1 MLALQNLS
9 LARGGK
15 ILFEGAS
22 VRIHPGWRVG
32 LVGANGTGKSSLFAL
47 LAGALTPEK
56 GDVSLPPGWVL
67 AQVAQE
73 TPTLDDPAL
82 DFVLTGDAELI
93 QLEAEMRAAEMDGEG
108 ERIAALHVRYGDIGG
123 YSARARAAEVLA
135 GLGFSSA
142 DGARPVAEF
151 SGGWRAR
158 LNLARA
164 LFCRSDLLL
173 LDEPTNHLDLDAIL
187 WLEDWLENIAAT
199 LIVVSHDREFLD
211 AVAGHILAIENKRL
225 LLYGGGYSTY
235 EKTRADRLAVEQAAY
250 AAQQRQIAHL
260 TRYIERFRAKASK
273 ARQAQSR
280 LKALARMEVI
290 AAAHVDS
297 PFNFSFATPAQLPD
311 PLLTLARA
319 ATGYRGV
326 ETLSGLEMRIAS
338 GSRIGL
344 IGRNGAGKST
354 LVKLL
359 AGELPLFCGERAA
372 ARTLVTG
379 YFAQHQLEQ
388 LRPDESP
395 LQHLLRQEPETPEQL
410 LRDYLGGFDFRGDMA
425 TMPTASFSGGEKSRL
440 ALALLIR
447 RQPNLLLLDEPTNH
461 LDLEMREALCLALQ
475 DYGGGVVL
483 VSHDR
488 HLLATVT
495 DELWLVADGR
505 ARPFDGDLEDYAN
518 WLAARRGAQKSAQL
532 EGKKFAR
539 RQLRAKS
546 AAARQ
551 EILQKRRP
559 LLKELEN
566 LEAQL
571 TTLAAESRALETSLA
586 DPALYAPK
594 ADRQRHEVLAR
605 RQKEIQEMQEAAE
618 CRWLEIQETL
628 ENLPPP
634 AMSEATTGWD

>member
-1 MLALQNLS
+1 M
-9 LARGGK
+9 
-15 ILFEGAS
+15 
-22 VRIHPGWRVG
+22 
-32 LVGANGTGKSSLFAL
+32 
-47 LAGALTPEK
+47 
-56 GDVSLPPGWVL
+56 PPGWVL
-67 AQVAQE
+67 AQVGQE
-73 TPTLDDPAL
+73 TPALADPAL
-82 DFVLTGDAELI
+82 DFVLAGDAELV
-93 QLEAEMRAAEMDGEG
+93 QLSAQMRAAEAEGEG
-108 ERIAALHVRYGDIGG
+108 EQIAALHVRYGDIGG

-135 GLGFSSA
+135 GLGFSEA
-142 DGARPVAEF
+142 DCARPVAEF

-187 WLEDWLENIAAT
+187 WLENWLKNITAT
-199 LIVVSHDREFLD
+199 LIVVSHDRNFLD
-211 AVAGHILAIENKRL
+211 AVAGHILAIENQRL
-225 LLYGGGYSTY
+225 VLYGGGYSTY
-235 EKTRADRLAVEQAAY
+235 EKTRAERLAAQQAAR

-260 TRYIERFRAKASK
+260 ARYIERFRAKASK

-280 LKALARMEVI
+280 IRALARMEVI

-297 PFNFSFATPAQLPD
+297 PFCFAFAAPAQLPD
-311 PLLTLARA
+311 PLLTLTHA
-319 ATGYRGV
+319 ATGYHGV
-326 ETLSGLEMRIAS
+326 ETLAGLEMRIAS

-359 AGELPLFCGERAA
+359 AGELPLLRGKRLE
-372 ARTLVTG
+372 ARTLVAG

-395 LQHLLRQEPETPEQL
+395 LQHLLRQEPEVPEQT

-425 TMPTASFSGGEKSRL
+425 TMPISPFSGGEKSRL

-447 RQPNLLLLDEPTNH
+447 KKPNLLLLDEPTNH
-461 LDLEMREALCLALQ
+461 LDLEMREALCFALQ
-475 DYGGGVVL
+475 DYTGGVML

-495 DELWLVADGR
+495 DELWLVADGG
-505 ARPFDGDLEDYAN
+505 ARPFDGDLDDYAN
-518 WLAARRGAQKSAQL
+518 WLAAQRALRQSPRTQT
-532 EGKKFAR
+532 EDRSER
-539 RQLRAKS
+539 RQRREAD

-559 LLKELEN
+559 LLKELEK

-571 TTLAAESRALETSLA
+571 AALAAESRTLETRLA
-586 DPALYAPK
+586 DPALYAPQS
-594 ADRQRHEVLAR
+594 DRQQHETLAR
-605 RQKEIQEMQEAAE
+605 RQKEITATQEAAE
-618 CRWLEIQETL
+618 CRWLEIQEAL

-634 AMSEATTGWD
+634 EAMTATRK

>member
-9 LARGGK
+9 LARAGK
-15 ILFEGAS
+15 TLIEGAN

-47 LAGALTPEK
+47 LAGTLAPEK
-56 GDVSLPPGWVL
+56 GTVFMPVGWIL
-67 AQVAQE
+67 AQISQE
-73 TPTLDDPAL
+73 TSAL
-82 DFVLTGDAELI
+82 EDSAIDFVLSGDAELI
-93 QLEAEMRAAEMDGEG
+93 QLETRMCAAEADEDG
-108 ERIAALHVRYGDIGG
+108 ERIAALHLRYGDIGG
-123 YSARARAAEVLA
+123 YSARARAAESLA
-135 GLGFSSA
+135 GLGFSET
-142 DGARPVAEF
+142 DCARPVAEF

-164 LFCRSDLLL
+164 LFCRADLLL

-187 WLEDWLENIAAT
+187 WLENWLKGVAAT
-199 LIVVSHDREFLD
+199 LIVVSHDRDFLD
-211 AVAGHILAIENKRL
+211 AIAGHILAIENRRL
-225 LLYGGGYSTY
+225 VLYGGGYSTY
-235 EKTRADRLAVEQAAY
+235 EKTRAERLAVEQAAH
-250 AAQQRQIAHL
+250 AAQQRQIARL

-280 LKALARMEVI
+280 VKALSRMTII

-297 PFNFSFATPAQLPD
+297 PFCFSFATPAQLPD
-311 PLLTLARA
+311 PLLTLTRA
-319 ATGYRGV
+319 STGYHGV
-326 ETLSGLEMRIAS
+326 ETLAGLEMRIAS

-344 IGRNGAGKST
+344 IGQNGAGKST
-354 LVKLL
+354 LLKLL
-359 AGELPLFCGERAA
+359 AGELPLLRGERTK

-395 LQHLLRQEPETPEQL
+395 LQHLLRQEPETPEQI

-425 TMPTASFSGGEKSRL
+425 TMPVAPFSGGEKSRL

-447 RQPNLLLLDEPTNH
+447 RKPNLLLFDEPTNH

-475 DYGGGVVL
+475 DYTGGMAL

-495 DELWLVADGR
+495 DELWLVADGA

-518 WLAARRGAQKSAQL
+518 WLAARRALRQSSP
-532 EGKKFAR
+532 KKTPEHRQR
-539 RQLRAKS
+539 RAEN

-551 EILQKRRP
+551 EILQKRRSF
-559 LLKELEN
+559 LTELEK
-566 LEAQL
+566 LETQL
-571 TTLAAESRALETSLA
+571 TTLTTEIQTLETNLA
-586 DPALYAPK
+586 NPALYAPK
-594 ADRQRHEVLAR
+594 ADRQQHEALTR
-605 RQKEIQEMQEAAE
+605 RQKEITIALEATE
-618 CRWLEIQETL
+618 YRWLEIQDAL
-628 ENLPPP
+628 EKLPPP
-634 AMSEATTGWD
+634 PASR